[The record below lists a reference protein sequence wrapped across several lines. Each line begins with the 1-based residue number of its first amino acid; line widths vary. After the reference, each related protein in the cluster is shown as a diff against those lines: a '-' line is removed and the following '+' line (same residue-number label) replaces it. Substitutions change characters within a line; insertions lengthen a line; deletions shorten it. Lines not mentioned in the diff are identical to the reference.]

1 MNILDP
7 AYIKLWFQIAFPF
20 ILILAVVLVPLFG
33 IWYELREQNK
43 NHYSVTWHTDD
54 KAKDD
59 DDDVYD
65 KFDERI
71 K

>member
-33 IWYELREQNK
+33 IWYELHKRRK
-43 NHYSVTWHTDD
+43 N
-54 KAKDD
+54 
-59 DDDVYD
+59 
-65 KFDERI
+65 DERDYTPLPYPTREEI
-71 K
+71 DDAIDNRLQ